1 MEEKEG
7 FGCGLYGGAACWLA
21 DTTPLQSIV
30 YEYFTHPC
38 PLTPN
43 RLSGIVTFFTKP
55 RLCPLRGSTGL
66 KKSVPEMVAKSGRS
80 ALSGCIHVLG

>member
-1 MEEKEG
+1 MV
-7 FGCGLYGGAACWLA
+7 CTAVRLA
-21 DTTPLQSIV
+21 GSLTLPPDNQSSTNT
-30 YEYFTHPC
+30 FTHPC